1 MTLFFDVSSANKQ
14 FTHSQTAPNR
24 QRTAP
29 ITRSANSSTS
39 SAHNAQ
45 RLLVNQGR
53 LVAGDAHVAGRVI
66 SAWRGAAGVGAWGA
80 APRVRTGRRRV
91 RLVPV
96 NRSVV
101 CRRAAV
107 VTVGASWRAGAR
119 RVLAVVAVLTAV
131 TLLRGGA
138 VLRRATSVVRCAV
151 AVMTPV
157 LRGSASVLWRATAVV
172 LWRATAV

>member
-24 QRTAP
+24 QRTVP
-29 ITRSANSSTS
+29 ITHSAYSSTS

-96 NRSVV
+96 SRSVV
-101 CRRAAV
+101 LRRAPV
-107 VTVGASWRAGAR
+107 VTLGASWRAGAR
-119 RVLAVVAVLTAV
+119 RVLAVAAVLAAVV

-138 VLRRATSVVRCAV
+138 VLRRAAAAVLWCATSVVR
-151 AVMTPV
+151 
-157 LRGSASVLWRATAVV
+157 
-172 LWRATAV
+172 